1 MPVIIRCKSVR
12 QAIWHL
18 SHESLSSI
26 KIDFILSIHI
36 QKFWC
41 HFLAQ
46 FKPVGAD
53 MLWFF
58 VLIESELHDIFPLL
72 SGFWNI
78 VSSYSLFLTYEQSI
92 IISDKM
98 NKFLSAIN
106 DQHVSLAKYV
116 CARGVNIVGIWMLAI
131 SHSIL
136 LCQRQK

>member
-1 MPVIIRCKSVR
+1 
-12 QAIWHL
+12 
-18 SHESLSSI
+18 
-26 KIDFILSIHI
+26 
-36 QKFWC
+36 
-41 HFLAQ
+41 
-46 FKPVGAD
+46 